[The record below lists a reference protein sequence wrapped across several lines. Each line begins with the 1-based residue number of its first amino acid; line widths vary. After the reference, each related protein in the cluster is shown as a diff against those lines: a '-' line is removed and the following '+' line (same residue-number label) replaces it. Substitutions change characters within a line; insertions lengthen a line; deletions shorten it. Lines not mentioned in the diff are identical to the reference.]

1 MSTKTEHKEASFKL
15 GTRFLGT
22 TGLRVSEICLGAM
35 TFGQNEKNNWGMP
48 TSLETESHAMLDYYV
63 SVGGNFIDTADVYG
77 ESEVVI
83 GNWLA
88 KRAKDNA
95 KFRDSLVIATKVH
108 ANVGTGPNDKGQSR
122 KHILEQVENSLK
134 RLQTSYID
142 LYQYHQFDYK
152 TSVRDVV
159 NVMTT
164 LIQQGKVRYFGVSNW
179 RGTQMQEAMDIARQY
194 GWEPIVCQQPQY
206 SLLCRSTEWDIIPTC
221 IKHNIGI
228 IPWSPLAG
236 GWLAGRIK
244 KDDKEAAKGSRV
256 AWAENLKWKST
267 DFSTNAGDER
277 TWRVVETLDAVAK
290 ELGATPAQVALRWL
304 MQREGVT
311 APIIGAKNV
320 KQLDDN
326 LRAATIKLSDDQM
339 SRLTK
344 ASDQPMPYPFDPT
357 WAQPRADR

>member
-1 MSTKTEHKEASFKL
+1 MASKDKTETKEYKL
-15 GTRFLGT
+15 GHKFLGK
-22 TGLRVSEICLGAM
+22 TGVKVSEICLGAM
-35 TFGQNEKNNWGMP
+35 TFGQKEKNAWGMP
-48 TSLETESHAMLDYYV
+48 TSLEPESQAMLDHYV
-63 SVGGNFIDTADVYG
+63 SVGGNFIDTANVYG

-83 GNWLA
+83 GNWIT
-88 KRAKDNA
+88 KRSKDNA
-95 KFRDSLVIATKVH
+95 HFRESLFIATKVH
-108 ANVGTGPNDKGQSR
+108 GLIGSGPNDRGCSR
-122 KHILEQVENSLK
+122 KHILDAVENSLK

-142 LYQYHQFDYK
+142 LYQCHSFDYR

-159 NVMTT
+159 SVFNT

-179 RGTQMQEAMDIARQY
+179 RGTQMQEAMDIAQQY

-221 IKHNIGI
+221 IKHNIAV

-244 KDDKEAAKGSRV
+244 RDDKEASSGSRV
-256 AWAENLKWKST
+256 AWAEGLKWKAT

-277 TWRVVETLDAVAK
+277 TWRVVDTLAEIAK
-290 ELGATPAQVALRWL
+290 DLNASSAQVALRWL
-304 MQREGVT
+304 MQMEGVT
-311 APIIGAKNV
+311 APIIGAKTV

-339 SRLTK
+339 ARLTK
-344 ASDQPMPYPFDPT
+344 ASETPLPYPFDGQ
-357 WAQPRADR
+357 WAVARP